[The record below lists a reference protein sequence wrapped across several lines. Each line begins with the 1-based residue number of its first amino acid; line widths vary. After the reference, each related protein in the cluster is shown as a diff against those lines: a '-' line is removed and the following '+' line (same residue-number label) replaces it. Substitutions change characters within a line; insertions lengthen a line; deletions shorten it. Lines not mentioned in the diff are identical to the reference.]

1 MQRSNNSAVAIRQIS
16 ALVNAGLPATQAR
29 EICEDAISKLPS
41 QEGAQFELVWK
52 LSQQFGGPIVLALKR
67 ITDVFDRKQRNQNE
81 VELAFA
87 GPQSTAKLIMWL
99 PVLALVLAQLVGMN
113 PLAAIVGSLLGALS
127 VSLGLGLM
135 FAGRQWTR
143 RLLAKAL
150 PAPQD
155 LSAIDRGAYLDC
167 VVIGLQAGLPL
178 SQARI
183 GAQRE
188 FEKVFTSSPQN
199 ENFVELEKAAELSRT
214 TGAAL
219 TEILSAAAD
228 AFRDEQRH
236 EIATRISRLGVQL
249 MIPLGV
255 AVLPAF
261 VLLSIVPI
269 AISLL
274 SKGQL

>member
-1 MQRSNNSAVAIRQIS
+1 
-16 ALVNAGLPATQAR
+16 VNAGLPATQAR
-29 EICEDAISKLPS
+29 EICEDSISKLPS

-52 LSQQFGGPIVLALKR
+52 LSQQFGGPIVLALNR

-87 GPQSTAKLIMWL
+87 GPQSTAKLVMWL

-113 PLAAIVGSLLGALS
+113 PLAAIVGSLLGELS

-155 LSAIDRGAYLDC
+155 SSAIDRGAYLDC

-183 GAQRE
+183 EAQRE
-188 FEKVFTSSPQN
+188 FENVFKSSPQN

-214 TGAAL
+214 TGASL

>member
-1 MQRSNNSAVAIRQIS
+1 M
-16 ALVNAGLPATQAR
+16 
-29 EICEDAISKLPS
+29 
-41 QEGAQFELVWK
+41 
-52 LSQQFGGPIVLALKR
+52 
-67 ITDVFDRKQRNQNE
+67 
-81 VELAFA
+81 
-87 GPQSTAKLIMWL
+87 
-99 PVLALVLAQLVGMN
+99 
-113 PLAAIVGSLLGALS
+113 
-127 VSLGLGLM
+127 
-135 FAGRQWTR
+135 
-143 RLLAKAL
+143 
-150 PAPQD
+150 
-155 LSAIDRGAYLDC
+155 
-167 VVIGLQAGLPL
+167 IGLQAGLPL

-183 GAQRE
+183 EAQRE